1 MTQPSYKESGVDIEL
16 GNKTIDALKTIVEQT
31 QSENVLRRLGLF
43 SGFYQIDLKKYQ
55 DPVLVSSIDGVG
67 TKVKIAEMA
76 GSYESVGIDLV
87 NHCVNDIMVCGADP
101 LFFLDYIAVDKL
113 SSRMI
118 QEIVGGMAQACKLAG
133 CALVGGETAEMPGVY
148 RENNFDLAGAIVG
161 IVEKSNIIDGRN
173 IKEKDVLI
181 GLCSNG
187 LHTNGFSLVRKI
199 LFEENRFSI
208 NQSIDSLGVTFADE
222 LLKIHKSYGY
232 VIRKMRS
239 LPGVH
244 GIAHITGG
252 GIAGNTNRLIDK
264 NLRLNIDWHSWD
276 IPPIFKFLQ
285 TEGNIPDADMRT
297 AFNLGI
303 GLVVVADEHHI
314 GSVQDICRS
323 VGEETMI
330 IGVVES
336 KKSGE

>member
-1 MTQPSYKESGVDIEL
+1 MTHPSYKESGVDIEL
-16 GNKTIDALKTIVEQT
+16 GDKTIDAIKTVVAQT
-31 QSENVLRRLGLF
+31 QSENVLRGLGLF
-43 SGFYQIDLKKYQ
+43 SGFYQIDLKKYRQ
-55 DPVLVSSIDGVG
+55 PVLVSSIDGVG

-76 GSYESVGIDLV
+76 GSYESVGVDLV

-113 SSRMI
+113 SSPMI
-118 QEIVGGMAQACKLAG
+118 QDIVVGMARACKLVN
-133 CALVGGETAEMPGVY
+133 CAMVGGETAEMPGVY
-148 RENNFDLAGAIVG
+148 QENNFDLAGAIVG

-173 IKEKDVLI
+173 IKESDVLI

-199 LFEENRFSI
+199 LFEKNHYSI
-208 NQSIDSLGVTFADE
+208 NQFVDSLGVKLADE
-222 LLKIHKSYGY
+222 LLKTHKSYDK
-232 VIRKMRS
+232 VIRRMKS
-239 LPGVH
+239 LEGVH

-252 GIAGNTNRLIDK
+252 GIAGNTNRIIDK
-264 NLRLNIDWHSWD
+264 NLRLNIDWQAWD

-285 TEGNIPDADMRT
+285 TAGNIPDEEMRT

-303 GLVVVADEHHI
+303 GLVVVADESHI
-314 GSVQDICRS
+314 GTVQDVCRS

-336 KKSGE
+336 RKSGE